1 MLENKYGPGTG
12 PIWLDQVNC
21 EGSESSLD
29 KCMHNEWSET
39 NCNHTED
46 VVVRCSYGKSNRRE
60 NRPTP
65 FRLFVPPILDKL
77 FISFVTSQYPQAQ
90 MAKVANT

>member
-1 MLENKYGPGTG
+1 METTFTLLFSIDISLTIHLFRAQTVVENRYGPGTG

-21 EGSESSLD
+21 AGGESSID

-46 VVVRCSYGKSNRRE
+46 VVVRCSYGKYLGASD
-60 NRPTP
+60 
-65 FRLFVPPILDKL
+65 FVD
-77 FISFVTSQYPQAQ
+77 FS
-90 MAKVANT
+90 